1 MEPPLYLKKN
11 FVFKELLTK
20 KKEHPWSCHRMTGA
34 KERPSLARLPDL
46 LAGTNSRPG
55 LGLWENPRSYKSLRR
70 ACLSIQLTTSL
81 SRRPSP
87 GFFHSVGASRARSGG
102 RCISFV
108 LTGALGLR
116 GLDSSGRSP
125 RSEGPAR
132 RPVFL
137 TATPQGSAESQG
149 PYTHEVG
156 EGRREP
162 LTLGAPLL
170 GIMTDEPAAD
180 LNWDVRTDL

>member
-1 MEPPLYLKKN
+1 MYLVCADRGLKA
-11 FVFKELLTK
+11 
-20 KKEHPWSCHRMTGA
+20 PG
-34 KERPSLARLPDL
+34 
-46 LAGTNSRPG
+46 SR
-55 LGLWENPRSYKSLRR
+55 
-70 ACLSIQLTTSL
+70 L
-81 SRRPSP
+81 SRAKPPVR
-87 GFFHSVGASRARSGG
+87 
-102 RCISFV
+102 
-108 LTGALGLR
+108 L
-116 GLDSSGRSP
+116 
-125 RSEGPAR
+125 GPAR

-170 GIMTDEPAAD
+170 GTMTGEPAAD

>member
-1 MEPPLYLKKN
+1 MSVGLKMEPPLYLKKN

-34 KERPSLARLPDL
+34 QKRPSLAQLSDL

-102 RCISFV
+102 RCISLV
-108 LTGALGLR
+108 LTGALRLR

-137 TATPQGSAESQG
+137 KFTPQGSAGSQG
-149 PYTHEVG
+149 PARAFG
-156 EGRREP
+156 FP
-162 LTLGAPLL
+162 
-170 GIMTDEPAAD
+170 
-180 LNWDVRTDL
+180 